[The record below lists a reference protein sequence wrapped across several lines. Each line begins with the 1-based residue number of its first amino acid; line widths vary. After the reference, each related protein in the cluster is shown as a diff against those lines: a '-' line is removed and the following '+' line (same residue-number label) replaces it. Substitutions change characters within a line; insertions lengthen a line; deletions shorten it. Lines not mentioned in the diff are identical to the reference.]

1 MGRWGKL
8 EESAEK
14 VQSLAWTGAAH
25 EMDVFDAQCAFGKSS
40 RVAQIKTEA
49 NGKGFC
55 TQRKNS

>member
-14 VQSLAWTGAAH
+14 CLAWTGAAH
-25 EMDVFDAQCAFGKSS
+25 EMDVFDAQCAFRKSS

-55 TQRKNS
+55 TQRKSS